1 MSTSTIAAPA
11 GTWRLD
17 KVHSSIAFQVP
28 YLAGAFNGSFRE
40 FEGTLDVADG
50 GAALTGV
57 AKVASVDVKDDN
69 LSAHLQ
75 SPDFFDAES
84 HPELRFSSDRI
95 ALDGESVRVAGEIEI
110 RGVKR
115 AVEATGAAHGPVP
128 NLQGD
133 DSLRL
138 QLTTTI
144 DRTEFGVSWNAEL
157 PGGGKALSDEVTI
170 LAELYFVKEA

>member
-40 FEGTLDVADG
+40 FGGTLDLSED
-50 GAALTGV
+50 GAALTGA

-84 HPELRFSSDRI
+84 HPELSFSSDRI
-95 ALDGESVRVAGEIEI
+95 ALDGESVRVSGEITI
-110 RGVKR
+110 KGVTR
-115 AVEATGAAHGPVP
+115 AIAATGAAHGPVA

-138 QLTTTI
+138 ALTTTV
-144 DRTEFGVSWNAEL
+144 DRSEFGVSWNAEL
-157 PGGGKALSDEVTI
+157 PGGGQALSNDVTI
-170 LAELYFVKEA
+170 LAELYFVKET

>member
-1 MSTSTIAAPA
+1 MSTSTLAAPP
-11 GTWRLD
+11 GTWQLD

-28 YLAGAFNGSFRE
+28 YLAGAFNGTFRE
-40 FEGTLDVADG
+40 FDGTLDVSDD
-50 GAALTGV
+50 GAALTGT

-84 HPELRFSSDRI
+84 HPELRFASERI

-110 RGVKR
+110 KGVER
-115 AVEATGAAHGPVP
+115 AIEATGAAHGPVP
-128 NLQGD
+128 NLQGN

-138 QLTTTI
+138 QLTTTV

-157 PGGGKALSDEVTI
+157 PGGGKALSDDVTI
-170 LAELYFVKEA
+170 LAELYFVKAD

>member
-11 GTWRLD
+11 GTWQLD
-17 KVHSSIAFQVP
+17 KVHSSVAFQVP

-40 FEGTLDVADG
+40 FDGTLDLSDE
-50 GAALTGV
+50 GAALTGT
-57 AKVASVDVKDDN
+57 ARVASVDVKDDN

-75 SPDFFDAES
+75 SPDFFDAETY
-84 HPELRFSSDRI
+84 PELSFSSDRI
-95 ALDGESVRVAGEIEI
+95 ALDGESVRVSGEIEI
-110 RGVKR
+110 KGVR
-115 AVEATGAAHGPVP
+115 RPLDATGAVHGPVA
-128 NLQGD
+128 NLQGN

-138 QLTTTI
+138 QLTTTV

-157 PGGGKALSDEVTI
+157 PGGGKALADDVTI

>member
-1 MSTSTIAAPA
+1 MSTSTIAAPP
-11 GTWRLD
+11 GTWSLD

-28 YLAGAFNGSFRE
+28 YLAGAFNGTFRE
-40 FEGTLDVADG
+40 FDGTLDVADDG
-50 GAALTGV
+50 VALTGV

-84 HPELRFSSDRI
+84 HPELRFSSERI
-95 ALDGESVRVAGEIEI
+95 ALDGESVEVAGEIEI
-110 RGVKR
+110 KGVTR
-115 AVEATGAAHGPVP
+115 AIAATGAAHGPVA
-128 NLQGD
+128 NLQGN

-138 QLTTTI
+138 QLTTTV
-144 DRTEFGVSWNAEL
+144 DRTDFGVSWNAEL
-157 PGGGKALSDEVTI
+157 PGGAQALSNEVTI

>member
-1 MSTSTIAAPA
+1 MSTSTIVAPA
-11 GTWRLD
+11 GTWQLD

-40 FEGTLDVADG
+40 FDGKLDLSEDG
-50 GAALTGV
+50 ASLTGS

-84 HPELRFSSDRI
+84 YPELRFVSDGI
-95 ALDGESVRVAGEIEI
+95 ALDGESVEVSGEITI
-110 RGVKR
+110 KGVTKPL
-115 AVEATGAAHGPVP
+115 AATGAAHGPVA
-128 NLQGD
+128 NLQGN

-138 QLTTTI
+138 QLATTV

-157 PGGGKALSDEVTI
+157 PGGGQALSNDVTI

>member
-1 MSTSTIAAPA
+1 MSTSAIAAPV
-11 GTWRLD
+11 GTWQLD
-17 KVHSSIAFQVP
+17 KVHSSVAFQVP

-40 FEGTLDVADG
+40 FDGTLDLSDD
-50 GAALTGV
+50 GAALTGT

-84 HPELRFSSDRI
+84 YPELSFASDRI
-95 ALDGESVRVAGEIEI
+95 ALDGESVEVSGEITI
-110 RGVKR
+110 KGVTGQL
-115 AVEATGAAHGPVP
+115 AATGAAHGPVA
-128 NLQGD
+128 NLQGN

-138 QLTTTI
+138 QLATTV
-144 DRTEFGVSWNAEL
+144 DRTAFGVSWNAEL
-157 PGGGKALSDEVTI
+157 PGGGQALSNEVTI

>member
-11 GTWRLD
+11 GTWQLD
-17 KVHSSIAFQVP
+17 EVHSSVAFQVP

-40 FEGTLDVADG
+40 FDGRLDLSEE
-50 GAALTGV
+50 GAALSGT
-57 AKVASVDVKDDN
+57 ARVASVDVKDDN
-69 LSAHLQ
+69 LAAHLQ

-84 HPELRFSSDRI
+84 HPELRFRSDRI

-110 RGVKR
+110 KGVAR
-115 AVEATGAAHGPVP
+115 EIEATGAAHGPVA
-128 NLQGD
+128 NLQGN

-138 QLTTTI
+138 QLATTV
-144 DRTEFGVSWNAEL
+144 DRTDFGVSWNAEL

-170 LAELYFVKEA
+170 LAELYFVREA

>member
-11 GTWRLD
+11 GTWALD
-17 KVHSSIAFQVP
+17 KVHSSVAFQVP
-28 YLAGAFNGSFRE
+28 YLAGAFNGSFRDV
-40 FEGTLDVADG
+40 EGALDLSEE
-50 GAALTGV
+50 GAALTGT

-69 LSAHLQ
+69 LAAHLQ

-84 HPELRFSSDRI
+84 HPELRFASDRI
-95 ALDGESVRVAGEIEI
+95 ALDGESVRVAGEITIKGVTREI
-110 RGVKR
+110 
-115 AVEATGAAHGPVP
+115 AATGAAHGPVA
-128 NLQGD
+128 NLQGN

-138 QLTTTI
+138 QLTTTV

-157 PGGGKALSDEVTI
+157 PGGGKALSDDVTI

>member
-1 MSTSTIAAPA
+1 MSTSTIAAPV
-11 GTWRLD
+11 GTWQLD

-40 FEGTLDVADG
+40 FDGKLDLAED

-69 LSAHLQ
+69 LAAHLQ

-84 HPELRFSSDRI
+84 YPELSFTSSRI
-95 ALDGESVRVAGEIEI
+95 ALDGESVEVSGEITI
-110 RGVKR
+110 KGVTKELV
-115 AVEATGAAHGPVP
+115 ASGAAHGPVA
-128 NLQGD
+128 NLQGN

-138 QLTTTI
+138 QLATTI

-157 PGGGKALSDEVTI
+157 PGGGQALSDDVTI

>member
-11 GTWRLD
+11 GTWQLD
-17 KVHSSIAFQVP
+17 KVHSSVAFQVP

-40 FEGTLDVADG
+40 FDGTLDLSDD
-50 GAALTGV
+50 GAALTGT

-84 HPELRFSSDRI
+84 YPELSFASDAI
-95 ALDGESVRVAGEIEI
+95 ALDGESVRVSGEITI
-110 RGVKR
+110 KGVTR
-115 AVEATGAAHGPVP
+115 ELAATGAAHGPVA
-128 NLQGD
+128 NLQGN

-138 QLTTTI
+138 QLATTV
-144 DRTEFGVSWNAEL
+144 DRTEFGVSWNADL

>member
-11 GTWRLD
+11 GTWQLD

-40 FEGTLDVADG
+40 FDGKLDLSEDG
-50 GAALTGV
+50 ASLTGT
-57 AKVASVDVKDDN
+57 AQVASVDVKDDN

-84 HPELRFSSDRI
+84 HPELSFASDRI
-95 ALDGESVRVAGEIEI
+95 ALDGESVAVSGEITI
-110 RGVKR
+110 KGVTR
-115 AVEATGAAHGPVP
+115 PLAATGAAHGPVA
-128 NLQGD
+128 NLQGN

-157 PGGGKALSDEVTI
+157 PTGGQALSNDVTI

>member
-1 MSTSTIAAPA
+1 MSTSTIAAPT
-11 GTWRLD
+11 GTWQLD

-40 FEGTLDVADG
+40 FEGTLDVSDD
-50 GAALTGV
+50 GAALTGA

-84 HPELRFSSDRI
+84 HPELSFSSDRI

-170 LAELYFVKEA
+170 LAELYFVKAA

>member
-11 GTWRLD
+11 GTWQLD
-17 KVHSSIAFQVP
+17 KVHSSIVFQVP

-40 FEGTLDVADG
+40 FDGKLDLSDDGTS
-50 GAALTGV
+50 LTGT

-75 SPDFFDAES
+75 SPDFFDAEG
-84 HPELRFSSDRI
+84 HPELSFTSDRI
-95 ALDGESVRVAGEIEI
+95 ALDGESVEVSGEIAI
-110 RGVKR
+110 KGVAKQL
-115 AVEATGAAHGPVP
+115 AATGAAHGPVA
-128 NLQGD
+128 NLQGN

-138 QLTTTI
+138 QLATTI

-157 PGGGKALSDEVTI
+157 PTGGQALSNDVTI

>member
-28 YLAGAFNGSFRE
+28 YLAGAFNGTFRE
-40 FEGTLDVADG
+40 FEGTLDVSDDG
-50 GAALTGV
+50 VALTGA

-75 SPDFFDAES
+75 SPDFFDGES
-84 HPELRFSSDRI
+84 YPELRFSSDRI
-95 ALDGESVRVAGEIEI
+95 ALDGESVRVSGEIEI
-110 RGVKR
+110 KGVER
-115 AVEATGAAHGPVP
+115 AIDATGAAHGPIP

-138 QLTTTI
+138 QLTATV